1 MLQPPPRSLVA
12 PEPSPRL
19 ACMPRRTDTNP
30 LRRCICT
37 PPGPP
42 LRQKIRHRTSQQN
55 SRPHFPTFSFAERE
69 KLRFLGP
76 TPCSVP
82 AGRRAESNDEEPGE
96 ADANAGIAATRPISP
111 RPIGKLVS
119 SGVTSAT
126 ILHIGGIS
134 SAARAC
140 VPILVRKIAR
150 AGGLMACLVRDSPK
164 PPQRRRRPSSPKN
177 WSGGDNKL

>member
-19 ACMPRRTDTNP
+19 TCMPRRTDTNP